1 MTTTNTRPV
10 VRLLAGRHK
19 RIRGGHPWAYSNE
32 IAMDATAKKL
42 EPGTLVRLEAATG
55 AALGVAMF
63 NPRPLIAAR
72 ILDRD
77 PGAAIDAPFFERK
90 LGAALK
96 LRERLYPGGHYRL
109 IHAEADGLPG
119 LVVDRY
125 GERLAVQ
132 ANTAGMDRLLPK
144 LLAAL
149 ETVLVPAVVVVRNDS
164 SVRRLE
170 GLAEEVRIA
179 KGAVDGPVE
188 LKENDARY
196 LADLVAGQKTG
207 WFYDQ
212 RDNRARVA
220 RLASDARVLDVY
232 AHTGGFA
239 IACARAGARE
249 VVAVDSSGPA
259 LELAQLAARLNGIAN
274 RCRFA
279 KAEAF
284 AELERL
290 AAAHERFDV
299 VVADPPAFVK
309 SRKDL
314 GAGKRGYRK
323 LVRLAAALVADGGLL
338 FMASCSH
345 NLERATFDVEL
356 ARGLADAGRTGRVL
370 LASGA
375 ARDHP
380 THPAVPET
388 AYLKGSLLQLD

>member
-1 MTTTNTRPV
+1 MTAHPPRPV

-19 RIRGGHPWAYSNE
+19 RVGGGHSWAYSNE
-32 IAMDATAKKL
+32 IAMDATAKTL
-42 EPGTLVRLEAATG
+42 EPGTLITLQAASG

-63 NPRPLIAAR
+63 NPRTLIAAR

-77 PGAAIDAPFFERK
+77 PGAAIDAAFFERK

-132 ANTAGMDRLLPK
+132 ANAAGMDRLLPE
-144 LLAAL
+144 LLKAVERVIA
-149 ETVLVPAVVVVRNDS
+149 PAVVVLRNDS
-164 SVRRLE
+164 GVRQLE
-170 GLAEEVRIA
+170 GLPEEVRIA

-188 LKENDARY
+188 IEENGARY

-220 RLASDARVLDVY
+220 RLASGARVLDVY

-239 IACARAGARE
+239 IACARGGARE
-249 VVAVDSSGPA
+249 TFAVDSSAPA
-259 LELAQLAARLNGIAN
+259 LELAHLAARLNGVAHV
-274 RCRFA
+274 CRFA

-290 AAAHERFDV
+290 AAARERFDV

-314 GAGKRGYRK
+314 GAGTRGYRK
-323 LVRLAAALVADGGLL
+323 LVRLAAALVAEGGLM

-345 NLERATFDVEL
+345 NLERARFDAEL

-375 ARDHP
+375 AKDHP
-380 THPAVPET
+380 VHPAVPET
-388 AYLKGSLLQLD
+388 AYLKASLLQLD

>member
-1 MTTTNTRPV
+1 MTAPDTRPI

-19 RIRGGHPWAYSNE
+19 RVRGGHPWVYSNE
-32 IAMDATAKKL
+32 IVMDAAAKKL
-42 EPGTLVRLEAATG
+42 EPGTLVRLEAANG
-55 AALGVAMF
+55 AALGLAMF

-77 PGAAIDAPFFERK
+77 PGAAIDTAFFERK

-125 GERLAVQ
+125 GGRLVVQ
-132 ANTAGMDRLLPK
+132 VNTAGMDRLLPV
-144 LLAAL
+144 LLPAL
-149 ETVLVPAVVVVRNDS
+149 DAVLAPSVVVLRNDPG
-164 SVRRLE
+164 VRRLE

-179 KGAVDGPVE
+179 KGAVDGPIE
-188 LKENDARY
+188 LEENGARY

-220 RLASDARVLDVY
+220 KFASGVRVLDVY

-249 VVAVDSSGPA
+249 VIAVDSSGPA
-259 LELAQLAARLNGIAN
+259 LELAQLAARLNGVAN
-274 RCRFA
+274 TCRFA

-290 AAAHERFDV
+290 AQARERFDV

-314 GAGKRGYRK
+314 AAGTRGYRK
-323 LVRLAAALVADGGLL
+323 LIRLAAALVADGGLL

-345 NLERATFDVEL
+345 NLERTTFDAQL
-356 ARGLADAGRTGRVL
+356 ARGLTDAGRTGRVL

-380 THPAVPET
+380 IHPAVPET
-388 AYLKGSLLQLD
+388 AYLKASLLQLD